1 MLMACFFLCIGVAWA
16 QMSVN
21 GVVISSEDGQPI
33 IGGSVKVVGT
43 STGTITDA
51 DGKFA
56 LTVPNSSSKLEFS
69 YIGMTSKVVTATPQM
84 KVELVPDNKSL
95 DEVVVVAFGTQKKS
109 AFTGSATFMNAE
121 DLSKHVT
128 TNVANALVGNVSGL
142 QMRKGSGAPGDGAGA
157 MNIRGISSIYAG
169 TDPLIIV
176 DGAPYTA
183 SLSNIPQSDIE
194 SVSVLKDAASAA
206 LYGARGASG
215 VIIVTT
221 KKGKSRDAIVS
232 FDMKFGNNSRAV
244 QEYDVLESPASFYE
258 AYYTMFNNYALAN
271 GLDSEKANAWTNKK
285 IIEQLGNYNVYTLP
299 KDKALIGMDGKVIPE
314 AVLGRTF
321 EGADGLTYYLTPD
334 NWTDRAYKTALRQ
347 EYNVS
352 VNGATDRSSF
362 YASAGYLK
370 EDGIIEHSGY
380 NRFSARI
387 KADYQAKKWLKV
399 GANVSYV
406 NSKQTSNPNLGT
418 SWGQT
423 NLMYYTSMIAPIF
436 PVYIRTLDK
445 NGNPVI
451 ALDQYGHERFDY
463 GSPGS
468 NGGLARPFM
477 LGNPIGANIYNEYL
491 RHNNQLNGNFIVD
504 VDITE
509 WLKFNMT
516 NTLIWGQTQTSDYGS
531 SFVLPK
537 SSVGGELTKA
547 VDHTLRTNYVQTLTF
562 YKQFGKH
569 DLNVMLGHE
578 YYKQERK
585 YLEGTAKGN
594 FSPDIRELAAFAT
607 KSNNTSFLEPY
618 NVEGYFGNVQYNYDA
633 KYFGSMSY
641 RRDAT
646 SRFAKD
652 HRWGSFWSV
661 GGAWIVSKENFMAD
675 MPWLNMLKLKASI
688 GQQGNDNIKS
698 FAYIDMYT
706 LSKASE
712 TAMSPQFWRIGNP
725 NITWETT
732 TNFNI
737 GVEFEMWKSRLT
749 GSLDFYSKKTTDLLF
764 WLSVPESMGSRG
776 YYGNV
781 GDIRNSGI
789 EVNLTGAII
798 RTKDID
804 WSVTL
809 NLAHNSGKILK
820 LPASKVLN
828 NGGFYENP
836 YWYEE
841 GGPMLNYMTY
851 AYAGVNEKG
860 EALYWYDEDLSELG
874 KSDMTITNKPAK
886 KRSGTTID
894 PTKANRY
901 AHGSNAPDLFGGF
914 GTSFRFGNFDASV
927 TFDYQLGGRVYDARY
942 QTLMTPQSAKSEGR
956 NYHKDY
962 LNSWSPTNTGSSIP
976 RWQYGD
982 KYTGQA
988 SDRWLTSA
996 SYLNFQSFN
1005 IGYTL
1010 PKNLIPYVSKIR
1022 VYATGE
1028 NLYFWSARK
1037 GLDPRYAF
1045 GNNES
1050 VNVYSPVRNISGG
1063 VQITF

>member
-1 MLMACFFLCIGVAWA
+1 MVIASFFLCIGVAWA
-16 QMSVN
+16 QMPVN
-21 GVVISSEDGQPI
+21 GVVVSSEDGQPI

-43 STGTITDA
+43 STGTITDT

-56 LTVPNSSSKLEFS
+56 LTVPNSASKLEFS
-69 YIGMTSKVVTATPQM
+69 YIGMTTRVMTASRQM
-84 KVELVPDNKSL
+84 KVELTPDNKSL

-142 QMRKGSGAPGDGAGA
+142 QMRSASGAPGAGAGA
-157 MNIRGISSIYAG
+157 MNIRGISSLYAG

-183 SLSNIPQSDIE
+183 NLSNIPQSDIE

-221 KKGKSRDAIVS
+221 KKGKTRDAIVS
-232 FDMKFGNNSRAV
+232 LDVKLGGNSRAI
-244 QEYDVLESPASFYE
+244 QEYDVLDTPASYYE

-271 GLDSEKANAWTNKK
+271 GKNAADANVWANSTMMK
-285 IIEQLGNYNVYTLP
+285 QLGNYNVYTLP
-299 KDKALIGMDGKVIPE
+299 EGTNLIGMDGKVVPQ
-314 AVLGRTF
+314 AVMGRTF
-321 EGADGLTYYLTPD
+321 KGADGLTYYLQPD
-334 NWTDRAYKTALRQ
+334 NWTDLAYKSALRQ

-352 VNGATDRSSF
+352 VNGSTDRSSF

-370 EDGIIEHSGY
+370 EDGIIEYSGY
-380 NRFSARI
+380 NRFSSRI
-387 KADYQAKKWLKV
+387 KADYQATKWLKV

-406 NSKQTSNPNLGT
+406 RSKQTSNPNLGT
-418 SWGQT
+418 AWGQT

-436 PVYIRTLDK
+436 PVYVRTLDA

-451 ALDQYGHERFDY
+451 AVDQYGHQRYDY
-463 GSPGS
+463 GSSGS
-468 NGGLARPFM
+468 NGGLSRPFM
-477 LGNPIGANIYNEYL
+477 LGNPIGANVYNEFL
-491 RHNNQLNGNFIVD
+491 RNSNQLNGNLFM
-504 VDITE
+504 DINITD

-516 NTLIWGQTQTSDYGS
+516 NTLIWGQDDYSDYGS

-537 SSVGGELTKA
+537 SSVGGELTKS
-547 VDHTLRTNYVQTLTF
+547 VNNNIRTNYVQTLTF
-562 YKQFGKH
+562 YKTFGKH

-578 YYKQERK
+578 YYKQETK
-585 YLEGTAKGN
+585 YLEATAKGN

-607 KSNNTSFLEPY
+607 KSNNTSYTTPY
-618 NVEGYFGNVQYNYDA
+618 NVEGYFGNVQYNYA
-633 KYFGSMSY
+633 EKYYGSMSY

-646 SRFAKD
+646 SRFATA

-661 GGAWIVSKENFMAD
+661 GGAWIVSKESFMES
-675 MPWLNMLKLKASI
+675 MPWIDMLKLKASI
-688 GQQGNDNIKS
+688 GQQGNDNIGT
-698 FAYIDMYT
+698 FAYTNLYN
-706 LSKASE
+706 LSKSSE
-712 TAMSPQFWRIGNP
+712 TTMSPKFWRIGNP
-725 NITWETT
+725 EITWETT

-737 GVEFEMWKSRLT
+737 GVEFGLWKSRLT
-749 GSLDFYSKKTTDLLF
+749 GSLDFYSKKTTNLLF

-781 GDIRNSGI
+781 GDIRNSGF
-789 EVNLTGAII
+789 ELNLTGAIV

-804 WSVTL
+804 WTVTM
-809 NLAHNSGKILK
+809 NMAHNTGKVLK

-828 NGGFYENP
+828 NGGFYEAP

-851 AYAGVNEKG
+851 AYAGVDEKG
-860 EALYWYDEDLSELG
+860 QALYYYDEDMSTLG
-874 KSDMTITNKPAK
+874 NAPATISNRPAK
-886 KRSGTTID
+886 KRSGTTTD
-894 PTKANRY
+894 PNKANRY
-901 AHGSNAPDLFGGF
+901 AHGTNAPDLFGGF
-914 GTSFRFGNFDASV
+914 STTLRIGNFDASV
-927 TFDYQLGGRVYDARY
+927 TFDYQLGGRVYDSRY
-942 QTLMTPQSAKSEGR
+942 QVLMTPQVSKSEGR
-956 NYHKDY
+956 NFHKDY
-962 LNSWSPTNTGSSIP
+962 MKAWSADNMGSNIP

-988 SDRWLTSA
+988 SDRWLTKA

-1005 IGYTL
+1005 IGYTF
-1010 PKNLIPYVSKIR
+1010 PKSLVHFVSKIR

-1028 NLYFWSARK
+1028 NLGFWSARK

-1045 GNNES
+1045 DGNES